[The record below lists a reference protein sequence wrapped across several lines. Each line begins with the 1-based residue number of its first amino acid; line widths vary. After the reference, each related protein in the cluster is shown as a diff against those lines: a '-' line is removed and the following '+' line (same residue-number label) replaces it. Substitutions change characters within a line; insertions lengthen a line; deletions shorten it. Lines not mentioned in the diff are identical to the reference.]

1 MKKAEEKI
9 QLKEVL
15 KQKLDQK
22 NLTDKDWTAIG
33 KQKILQTTVLD
44 DIFKKFN
51 DYQEIKPGYK
61 TLGQRTIDD
70 WDKAKLR
77 LPPTLKPIAAGNES
91 DDSLESPT
99 GKRKKL
105 KTTKAKPA
113 EDIEAARRKAE
124 DALVLLQ
131 HMEDATSLKHAGRI
145 SLR

>member
-1 MKKAEEKI
+1 M
-9 QLKEVL
+9 KEVL
-15 KQKLDQK
+15 KQKLNQK
-22 NLTDKDWTAIG
+22 SLTVKDWTTIG

-51 DYQEIKPGYK
+51 DYQELKPGFR

-77 LPPTLKPIAAGNES
+77 LPPTLKPIATGNDS

-105 KTTKAKPA
+105 KTIKAKPT
-113 EDIEAARRKAE
+113 EDHEAIKRKAE
-124 DALVLLQ
+124 DALVFLQ
-131 HMEDATSLKHAGRI
+131 HMEEFSSLKHAGRI
-145 SLR
+145 SLK